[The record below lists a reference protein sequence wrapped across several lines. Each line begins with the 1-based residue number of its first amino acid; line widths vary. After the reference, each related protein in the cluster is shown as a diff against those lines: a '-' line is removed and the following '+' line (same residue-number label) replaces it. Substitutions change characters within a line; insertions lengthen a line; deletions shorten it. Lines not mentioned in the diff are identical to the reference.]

1 MKFILMNKNTPIALI
16 EYDTNYNE
24 IKNIY
29 ETYNIDYSPLSIIN
43 ASKDKS
49 KNVVK
54 VMNEWFKGRGIP
66 SWRKDIENLLEK
78 LNVTAPEE
86 LLNKAYGLSLS
97 DQYWIKEEKSSIKWN
112 DINFFENDFKYKG
125 YLEASLSAGSSEK
138 ADLHSPNNTTD
149 GMLQKGWIIENGK
162 RVLVKGIYQ
171 PSREEPINEWLASNI
186 CKRLN
191 FEYCNYSIDI
201 VNNKIVSKCDNFVT
215 SDEEIISA
223 YDVLNSKQKSNN
235 INDFEHYI
243 QILEEN
249 NIPNARKNVEDMF
262 IIDFLMMNFD
272 RHLKNFGIIRNV
284 TTLEWIRTTPI
295 FDTGESMQC
304 DKLTS
309 EINFSNGTGK
319 FFTNTNKNFS
329 EILSNIKD
337 ISRIDI
343 SALDGLV
350 DEYNS
355 ILLKYQPF
363 RLFLF
368 SFILIILSPLFYKDL
383 HYLPQ
388 SPDCLITL

>member
-1 MKFILMNKNTPIALI
+1 M
-16 EYDTNYNE
+16 
-24 IKNIY
+24 
-29 ETYNIDYSPLSIIN
+29 
-43 ASKDKS
+43 
-49 KNVVK
+49 
-54 VMNEWFKGRGIP
+54 
-66 SWRKDIENLLEK
+66 
-78 LNVTAPEE
+78 
-86 LLNKAYGLSLS
+86 LNKAYALSLS

-112 DINFFENDFKYKG
+112 GINFFENDFKYKG
-125 YLEASLSAGSSEK
+125 YLEASLSAESSEK

-201 VNNKIVSKCDNFVT
+201 VNNKIVSKCDNFIT

-243 QILEEN
+243 QILEEH
-249 NIPNARKNVEDMF
+249 NIPNARRNVEDMF

-284 TTLEWIRTTPI
+284 NTLEWVRTTPI

-304 DKLTS
+304 DKLTN

-319 FFTNTNKNFS
+319 FFTNTNKKFS

-337 ISRIDI
+337 ISRIEI

-350 DEYNS
+350 DEYKN
-355 ILLKYQPF
+355 ILLKYQPYTDSSLD
-363 RLFLF
+363 RIDKLCNGLQIRIDKLKE
-368 SFILIILSPLFYKDL
+368 FI
-383 HYLPQ
+383 
-388 SPDCLITL
+388 

>member
-29 ETYNIDYSPLSIIN
+29 ENYNIDYAPLSIIN
-43 ASKDKS
+43 AIKDKS
-49 KNVVK
+49 KNIVK

-78 LNVTAPEE
+78 LNVAAPEE

-97 DQYWIKEEKSSIKWN
+97 DQYWIKEEKSSIKWS

-125 YLEASLSAGSSEK
+125 YLEASLSTESSEK

-171 PSREEPINEWLASNI
+171 PSREEPINEWLTSNI

-201 VNNKIVSKCDNFVT
+201 VNNKIVSKCDNFIT

-243 QILEEN
+243 QILEEH
-249 NIPNARKNVEDMF
+249 NIPNARRNVEDMF

-284 TTLEWIRTTPI
+284 NTLEWVRTTPI

-304 DKLTS
+304 DKLTN

-319 FFTNTNKNFS
+319 FFTNTNKKFS

-337 ISRIDI
+337 ISRIEI

-350 DEYNS
+350 DEYKN
-355 ILLKYQPF
+355 ILLKYQPYTDSSLD
-363 RLFLF
+363 RIDKLCNGLQIRIDKLKE
-368 SFILIILSPLFYKDL
+368 FI
-383 HYLPQ
+383 
-388 SPDCLITL
+388 

>member
-1 MKFILMNKNTPIALI
+1 MKYFLMNKNTPIALI

-29 ETYNIDYSPLSIIN
+29 EIYNIDYAPLSIITAN
-43 ASKDKS
+43 KDKLEDL
-49 KNVVK
+49 VQ
-54 VMNEWFKGRGIP
+54 VMNKWFKGRGIP

-86 LLNKAYGLSLS
+86 LLNKAYALSLS

-243 QILEEN
+243 QILEEHK
-249 NIPNARKNVEDMF
+249 IPNARKNVEDMF

-284 TTLEWIRTTPI
+284 NTLEWVRTTPI

-329 EILSNIKD
+329 EMLSNIKD

-350 DEYNS
+350 DEYKS
-355 ILLKYQPF
+355 ILLKYQPYTDSSLDRIDKLCNGLQIRIEKLREF
-363 RLFLF
+363 V
-368 SFILIILSPLFYKDL
+368 K
-383 HYLPQ
+383 
-388 SPDCLITL
+388 